1 MTGSCSPA
9 ASAAMA
15 AFWSGGS
22 LAPENLPEV
31 AAPPQ
36 LLGSAV
42 ASAVMLAA
50 VTPEAKLAAQKRA
63 RYLQAAVDIANGGNG
78 RISPAAS

>member
-1 MTGSCSPA
+1 
-9 ASAAMA
+9 MA

-50 VTPEAKLAAQKRA
+50 VKPEPKFAGQKRA
-63 RYLQAAVDIANGGNG
+63 RYVQAAVDIANGGNG
-78 RISPAAS
+78 RISAAGA